1 MIKEHL
7 VSASVTNGTEC
18 ICNPEVLL
26 GTKYGLWD
34 FEKELAPRGAL
45 LDLNAAWELFLSR
58 KGFSNVS
65 FDTHEHHQHE
75 VIDGVVYDEGDTT
88 YILKDD
94 NGNPTGA
101 TFTIKANKGPIEHI
115 EWENGKLV
123 LYYTKQRPLE
133 DKDLQSGVPI
143 HYVTDEE
150 GTVIIDEETG
160 KPLIYDYV
168 MIPVLEIFDNDET
181 RQLFPW
187 YSDDNNVT
195 QLRDSIDGNTGHL
208 GSFAI
213 TPESEVYYAKE
224 VNQEKNQDLI
234 SLQSV
239 QSQLNKDLG
248 FEPSYEK
255 AQDYPDPDDDE
266 YHTFR
271 ATGSNLADNLHEG
284 IGDKS
289 SLVSAINENL
299 VRTRINT
306 QLIADTIVESD
317 LNWEDLLIFADSI
330 KNQAFKNSNVPNIL
344 DALNWIQTAEIG
356 PFKEELNP
364 DISKE
369 ITDEEGNKQKV
380 TAEHITQA
388 LNIIFEEAEANR
400 DRIGYDRVAKEWIAL
415 NTDNNDTLT
424 EAINEVDQH
433 KDALANIIQVQ
444 EEWDPV
450 HKVAFYSNPNLNNIT
465 KNRLRLAQV
474 QKDNVTIIEAI
485 NELQAEIGNLSSSKS
500 NDNTTPQLTTDNK
513 DSIVEAINEVDL
525 HSDNNEE
532 VLGAVYPKN
541 VEGKK
546 NGEIANLDTENKTSV
561 VAAINELN
569 RRVGPLDN
577 LDTDEQENLVE
588 AINEV
593 IKEQPF
599 VYENVDDINSGVVL
613 KDQTEDKSKT
623 NHAGSYSLALGTNND
638 ITAYSLASGSENISQ
653 GDYTLVNG
661 EKNTSKKK
669 YNNISGKS
677 NFNDGNYNL
686 VNGLSNTVNGSNNIV
701 GGSNN
706 VVTSDN
712 SIILGDNIYAK
723 NADNIIAEG
732 NFINFKDS
740 VKDSIA
746 LGKNSKVNGDDAI
759 AIGTSNFVSE
769 ESVTI
774 GHNNETEGPGNAA
787 IGDNNYIG
795 CDNSYTFGNG
805 NSTEGDHTYV
815 EGENNVVKG
824 NNNYVIGKNQKVTGS
839 NNTVIGNNGTVTTE
853 NAIVIGEFNSPQ
865 NNSTNIGREI
875 FIQTHDTESNLQ
887 RLIFVNLNDWCKK
900 NNAASLNGE
909 KFLDIQHLVN
919 AIKVYKSKTY
929 TDKAL
934 LRFTMQDDNENGLV
948 IIQGKSTRVYL
959 NGTWYFS
966 DNIEN
971 GWSRHEGEYLK
982 VINKTTVDSNGN
994 QIVKHYLA
1002 LMDQLSTDA
1011 IVDTVGG
1018 QRSNTEDFST
1028 IDLSHAY
1035 GAVDVDDLEAAM
1047 DLENRF
1053 NNKVDKYAKIIT
1065 KYQDADGVYSEKAQN
1080 FINTDS
1086 PSVSSNITLSLKDSF
1101 GFDKFDYQLISEKGK
1116 KGGYVP
1122 LDADGKINSD
1132 YLPSYVDDV
1141 IDVWAEYTT
1150 TGNYDLIDIHLYEL
1164 INDTDSSGS
1173 EVVRRGEPITS
1184 GEKGKIYVEAQPK
1197 LDGRMSYQ
1205 FRWTGTRFV
1214 VIGAHVVIGE
1224 VEGTAFDGGRGKAVE
1239 DSLSDH
1245 LKSGTTTIP
1254 VLDENTGL
1262 QKVDADGNP
1271 IWVTYKPNPHNV
1283 TAEQLPV
1290 TVNDPNDPTNV
1301 DMEEPYIKQYNVDSA
1316 IKELFNRINTTE
1328 DQQGSVINIIG
1339 TTEDLEKLDNL
1350 DEIEGNDSPTL
1361 TALVLSNKER
1371 LDDIKVLEDS
1381 SINNLVGTYFTLYG
1395 D

>member
-88 YILKDD
+88 YVLKDD

-115 EWENGKLV
+115 EWENGKLI

-133 DKDLQSGVPI
+133 DKDLQSGAPI

-213 TPESEVYYAKE
+213 TPESEVYFAKD
-224 VNQEKNQDLI
+224 VNQDKNQDLI

-255 AQDYPDPDDDE
+255 AQDYPDPDDGE

-289 SLVSAINENL
+289 SLVSAINEDL

-306 QLIADTIVESD
+306 RLLADTIVGSD
-317 LNWEDLLIFADSI
+317 LNWQNLLVFADSI
-330 KNQAFKNSNVPNIL
+330 KNQAFKNSTIPNVL
-344 DALNWIQTAEIG
+344 AALNWMQTAEIG
-356 PFKEELNP
+356 PFKEELNS

-369 ITDEEGNKQKV
+369 ITDEEGNKQKI
-380 TAEHITQA
+380 TAEHITEA

-415 NTDNNDTLT
+415 NTDKNETLT
-424 EAINEVDQH
+424 EAINEIDQH
-433 KDALANIIQVQ
+433 ENALADIIQVQ

-450 HKVAFYSNPNLNNIT
+450 HKVTFYSNPNLNNIT

-474 QKDNVTIIEAI
+474 QKDDVTVIEAI

-513 DSIVEAINEVDL
+513 NSVVEAINEVDL
-525 HSDNNEE
+525 HADNNEE
-532 VLGAVYPKN
+532 VLGAVYPKDI
-541 VEGKK
+541 EGKK
-546 NGEIANLDTENKTSV
+546 NGEIANLDTENKTSI

-569 RRVGPLDN
+569 QRVGPLDELN
-577 LDTDEQENLVE
+577 TEEQENLVD
-588 AINEV
+588 AINEA

-599 VYENVDDINSGVVL
+599 VYENVDDIDSGVVL
-613 KDQTEDKSKT
+613 KDQTEDQSGI
-623 NHAGSYSLALGTNND
+623 NHAGAHSLALGTSND
-638 ITAYSLASGSENISQ
+638 VTGYSLASGSENISQ

-669 YNNISGKS
+669 YNTISGKS

-686 VNGLSNTVNGSNNIV
+686 VNGLSNTVNGDNNIV
-701 GGSNN
+701 SGSNN

-712 SIILGDNIYAK
+712 SVILGDNIYAK
-723 NADNIIAEG
+723 NANNVIAAG
-732 NFINFKDS
+732 NSINFKDA
-740 VKDSIA
+740 VEDSIA

-774 GHNNETEGPGNAA
+774 GHNNETEGPGNVA
-787 IGDNNYIG
+787 IGDSNYIG

-805 NSTEGDHTYV
+805 NRTEGDHTYV

-824 NNNYVIGKNQKVTGS
+824 DNNYVIGKNQKVTGN
-839 NNTVIGNNGTVTTE
+839 NNTVIGNNGTVTAE
-853 NAIVIGEFNSPQ
+853 NAIVIGEFNEPK

-875 FIQTHDTESNLQ
+875 QIQTHDTESNLQ
-887 RLIFVNLNDWCKK
+887 KLIFVDLNDWCKK

-909 KFLDIQHLVN
+909 KFLDAQHLVN

-929 TDKAL
+929 ADKAL
-934 LRFTMQDDNENGLV
+934 LRFMMQDDNENGYIL
-948 IIQGKSTRVYL
+948 IQGKATRVYI

-1002 LMDQLSTDA
+1002 FMDQLSTESV
-1011 IVDTVGG
+1011 IDTVGG
-1018 QRSNTEDFST
+1018 QRSNSEDFST
-1028 IDLSHAY
+1028 IDLTHAY
-1035 GAVDVDDLEAAM
+1035 GAVDIDDLESAM
-1047 DLENRF
+1047 DLSNRF
-1053 NNKVDKYAKIIT
+1053 NEKVDKYARIIT
-1065 KYQDADGVYSEKAQN
+1065 KYQDGNGVYSEKIQN
-1080 FINTDS
+1080 FINAED
-1086 PSVSSNITLSLKDSF
+1086 PSVSNNITLSLKDSF
-1101 GFDKFDYQLISEKGK
+1101 GFDKFDYQLTSEKGK
-1116 KGGYVP
+1116 ANGYVP
-1122 LDADGKINSD
+1122 LDSNGLISSD

-1141 IDVWAEYTT
+1141 IDVWAEYEVDSLTKQ
-1150 TGNYDLIDIHLYEL
+1150 LINVHLYKLVDEV
-1164 INDTDSSGS
+1164 NASGQ
-1173 EVVRRGEPITS
+1173 EVVSRGEPITE
-1184 GEKGKIYVEAQPK
+1184 GEKGKIYVEAQPQTENHIA
-1197 LDGRMSYQ
+1197 YQ
-1205 FRWTGTRFV
+1205 FRWTGTQFIS
-1214 VIGAHVVIGE
+1214 IGAHIVIGE
-1224 VEGTAFDGGRGKAVE
+1224 TEGTAFDGARGKAVE
-1239 DSLSDH
+1239 DSLEDH
-1245 LKSGTTTIP
+1245 INSGTTTIP
-1254 VLDENTGL
+1254 VINETTGL
-1262 QKVDADGNP
+1262 QKVDEDGNP

-1283 TAEQLPV
+1283 KAEQLPV
-1290 TVNDPNDPTNV
+1290 VVNDPNDPNNIELDDVYTR
-1301 DMEEPYIKQYNVDSA
+1301 EYNVDSA
-1316 IKELFNRINTTE
+1316 IKELFNRINSDE
-1328 DQQGSVINIIG
+1328 DASNSISAIVG
-1339 TTEDLEKLDNL
+1339 TAEDIAAL
-1350 DEIEGNDSPTL
+1350 DELDDIEGNDAPTL
-1361 TALVLSNKER
+1361 IGLALQNKER
-1371 LDDIKVLEDS
+1371 LDSFVTIDNDS
-1381 SINNLVGTYFTLYG
+1381 IDDLVSDYFDLG
-1395 D
+1395 